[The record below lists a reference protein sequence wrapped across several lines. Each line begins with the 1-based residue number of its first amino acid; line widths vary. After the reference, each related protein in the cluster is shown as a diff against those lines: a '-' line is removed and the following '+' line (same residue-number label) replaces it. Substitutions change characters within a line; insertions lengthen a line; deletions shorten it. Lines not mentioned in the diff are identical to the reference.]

1 MDAQTEHNHT
11 LTKLTENHIT
21 MLGNLS
27 NQTVSLKNDVQDL
40 HERTKTVKAR
50 LGEIAQSQTII
61 LARFVG
67 KPEPNP
73 VEDLKM
79 M

>member
-1 MDAQTEHNHT
+1 MAPF
-11 LTKLTENHIT
+11 LVV
-21 MLGNLS
+21 
-27 NQTVSLKNDVQDL
+27 TVAFKNDVEAL
-40 HERTKTVKAR
+40 HERTKTVEAP
-50 LGEIAQSQTII
+50 LGKIAQSQTII
-61 LARFVG
+61 LARFAG